1 MSNWELN
8 RELKEI
14 DKEREVFTQELTNK
28 RQHMANLL
36 LNDMGKD
43 IDDVLKG
50 KVKVKL
56 IIKHLNCLLCD
67 LLLSLYHAKAIKSIA
82 FL

>member
-43 IDDVLKG
+43 INDVLKG

-56 IIKHLNCLLCD
+56 SWKEKMKYKIKYYINKLFEIL
-67 LLLSLYHAKAIKSIA
+67 
-82 FL
+82 

>member
-56 IIKHLNCLLCD
+56 SWKEKMKYKIKYYINKLFEIL
-67 LLLSLYHAKAIKSIA
+67 
-82 FL
+82 

>member
-14 DKEREVFTQELTNK
+14 DKEREIFTQELTNK
-28 RQHMANLL
+28 RQQMANLL

-43 IDDVLKG
+43 MDDVLKG

-56 IIKHLNCLLCD
+56 SWRERMKYKIKYYINKLFEIL
-67 LLLSLYHAKAIKSIA
+67 
-82 FL
+82 

>member
-14 DKEREVFTQELTNK
+14 DKEREIFTQELTNK
-28 RQHMANLL
+28 RQHMANIL
-36 LNDMGKD
+36 LNDMVKD
-43 IDDVLKG
+43 MDDVLSG

-56 IIKHLNCLLCD
+56 SWKEKMKYKIKHYINKLFEIL
-67 LLLSLYHAKAIKSIA
+67 
-82 FL
+82 

>member
-50 KVKVKL
+50 KVKIKL
-56 IIKHLNCLLCD
+56 SWKEKMKYKIKYYINKLFEIL
-67 LLLSLYHAKAIKSIA
+67 
-82 FL
+82 

>member
-14 DKEREVFTQELTNK
+14 DKEREVFTQELTNT
-28 RQHMANLL
+28 RQLMAILL
-36 LNDMGKD
+36 FNDMGKD
-43 IDDVLKG
+43 MDDVLKG

-56 IIKHLNCLLCD
+56 SWKERMKYKIKYYINKLFEIL
-67 LLLSLYHAKAIKSIA
+67 
-82 FL
+82 

>member
-14 DKEREVFTQELTNK
+14 DKEREIFTQELTNK

-43 IDDVLKG
+43 MDDVLKG

-56 IIKHLNCLLCD
+56 SWKERMKYKIKYYINKLFEIL
-67 LLLSLYHAKAIKSIA
+67 
-82 FL
+82 

>member
-43 IDDVLKG
+43 MDDVLKG

-56 IIKHLNCLLCD
+56 SWKERMKYKIKYYINKLFEIL
-67 LLLSLYHAKAIKSIA
+67 
-82 FL
+82 